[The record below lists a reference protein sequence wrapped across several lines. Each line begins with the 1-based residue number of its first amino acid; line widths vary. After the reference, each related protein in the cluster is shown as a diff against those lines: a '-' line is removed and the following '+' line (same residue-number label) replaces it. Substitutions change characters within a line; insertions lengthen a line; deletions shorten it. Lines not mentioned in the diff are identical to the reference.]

1 MTKEK
6 KQKIAELRQAWK
18 NHYLNK
24 YMDMWIRNFEAEGL
38 TEEESDF
45 ILKSFWFQGCAAAI
59 RFEGGVLGYVP
70 VAPQDWNVYN
80 FPTAGVPVNNR
91 GVPYIRQTVL
101 RNAVI
106 QNSEVGRE
114 EPEIVIGYARPSRKP
129 VYESIQLL
137 VDDLVTIQM
146 TKRTT
151 RLLQKIPYYLR
162 VTPENEK
169 KMKQALED
177 VFDDAEFVAMGS
189 GDIDALSSQ
198 PTPNS
203 TKMDEVWGDFKE
215 TTREILTSLGIDNV
229 AEKAERLQG
238 DEINANNAEIN
249 LNADAITKGI
259 SKWCEDVSKAF
270 GTHISLKPR
279 RTETKSLYEGGEEKE
294 DDADG
299 SKGDD
304 SGRAE

>member
-91 GVPYIRQTVL
+91 GVPYIKQTVL

-106 QNSEVGRE
+106 QNDEVGRE

-169 KMKQALED
+169 KMKAALED

-249 LNADAITKGI
+249 LNADGITKGI

-270 GTHISLKPR
+270 GTRISLKPR

-294 DDADG
+294 YDPDG
-299 SKGDD
+299 SKGED

>member
-1 MTKEK
+1 MNKDRKASIE
-6 KQKIAELRQAWK
+6 ALRKDWK

-24 YMDMWIRNFEAEGL
+24 YMDMWIRNFEPEGL
-38 TEEESDF
+38 TEEEADF
-45 ILKSFWFQGCAAAI
+45 ILKSFWFQGSCAAI

-80 FPTAGVPVNNR
+80 FPTAGVPINNR
-91 GVPYIRQTVL
+91 GVPYIKQRVL
-101 RNAVI
+101 RNGVI
-106 QNSEVGRE
+106 QNKDTGVE

-129 VYESIQLL
+129 VYESIELL
-137 VDDLVTIQM
+137 VGDLVTIQM

-151 RLLQKIPYYLR
+151 RLLQKVPYYLR

-169 KMKQALED
+169 KMKSALDD
-177 VFDDAEFVAMGS
+177 VFGDAEYVAMGS

-203 TKMDEVWGDFKE
+203 TKMDEVWSDFKE

-299 SKGDD
+299 SKSDD
-304 SGRAE
+304 SGEAR